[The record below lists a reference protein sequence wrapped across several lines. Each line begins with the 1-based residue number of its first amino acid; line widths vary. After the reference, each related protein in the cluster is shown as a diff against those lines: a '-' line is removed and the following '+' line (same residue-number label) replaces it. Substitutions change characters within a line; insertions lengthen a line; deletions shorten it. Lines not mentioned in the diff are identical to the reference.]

1 MEENQL
7 LALWESYDR
16 KLSQNLVL
24 NRQNA
29 EEITKIKVKSLLS
42 GMQPLKIFA
51 IIIGILWVGFLDIIV
66 INVWSYASPMFLIS
80 IGFHI
85 LLTKLSIGVYLYQL
99 VLIHLVD
106 INEPILDAQEKIA
119 KLKSSTIWITRLLF
133 LQLPA
138 WTVFYWTKDLFQ
150 NLNTF
155 QIIIM
160 VSVALGLGY
169 LGIWLF
175 KNIRFENRDKKW
187 FRLLLSGKEWDPMM
201 KASDLLQQIEESKKD
216 G

>member
-42 GMQPLKIFA
+42 GMQPIKIFA
-51 IIIGILWVGFLDIIV
+51 ILVGIVWVVFLDLIV
-66 INVWSYASPMFLIS
+66 FNVWAYASPMFLIS

-99 VLIHLVD
+99 VLINLVD
-106 INEPILDAQEKIA
+106 ILNIIRAASACRDTDICMAA
-119 KLKSSTIWITRLLF
+119 LF
-133 LQLPA
+133 AYVLMSGHCTLPH
-138 WTVFYWTKDLFQ
+138 
-150 NLNTF
+150 
-155 QIIIM
+155 
-160 VSVALGLGY
+160 
-169 LGIWLF
+169 
-175 KNIRFENRDKKW
+175 
-187 FRLLLSGKEWDPMM
+187 
-201 KASDLLQQIEESKKD
+201 
-216 G
+216 

>member
-16 KLSQNLVL
+16 KLSQNLIL
-24 NRQNA
+24 HRQNA

-42 GMQPLKIFA
+42 GMQPVKIFA
-51 IIIGILWVGFLDIIV
+51 ILIGVLWVGFLDIIV

-99 VLIHLVD
+99 VLINLVD
-106 INEPILDAQEKIA
+106 INEPILSSQEKIA

-150 NLNTF
+150 NINAF
-155 QIIIM
+155 QISII
-160 VSVALGLGY
+160 VGVAMGMAY
-169 LGIWLF
+169 LGVWLF
-175 KNIRFENRDKKW
+175 RNIRFENRDKKW
-187 FRLLLSGKEWDPMM
+187 FKFLLSGKEWDPMM
-201 KASDLLQQIEESKKD
+201 KAAELLEQIEEAKKE

>member
-42 GMQPLKIFA
+42 GMQPIKIFA
-51 IIIGILWVGFLDIIV
+51 ILVGIVWVGFLDLIV
-66 INVWSYASPMFLIS
+66 FNVWAYASPMFLFA

-99 VLIHLVD
+99 VLINLVD
-106 INEPILDAQEKIA
+106 INEPILSTQEKIA

-138 WTVFYWTKDLFQ
+138 WTVFYWTKTSMYFK
-150 NLNTF
+150 
-155 QIIIM
+155 
-160 VSVALGLGY
+160 SAL
-169 LGIWLF
+169 W
-175 KNIRFENRDKKW
+175 
-187 FRLLLSGKEWDPMM
+187 
-201 KASDLLQQIEESKKD
+201 
-216 G
+216 